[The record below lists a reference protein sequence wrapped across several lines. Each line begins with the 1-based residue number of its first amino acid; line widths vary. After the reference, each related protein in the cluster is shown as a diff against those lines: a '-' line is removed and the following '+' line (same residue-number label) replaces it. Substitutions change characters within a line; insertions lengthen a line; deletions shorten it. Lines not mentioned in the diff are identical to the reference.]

1 MNDFSLNNKALFID
15 FDSTFVKV
23 ETIDELARFS
33 LADDPDAEYKVR
45 MITYITNQA
54 MCGEIDFPDAL
65 EKRLEILSV
74 TKEDIKNITHHISG
88 LVSYS
93 FVKSRELIRSLSDSI
108 WIVSGGFREI
118 ICPIVA
124 DFGIGDDHILANSFI
139 YSGEQ
144 VIGCDRDGDLF
155 KKGGKIK
162 AIRDLNL
169 DREIF
174 MIGDGFTDYE
184 VHSEGI
190 AKAFICYTENISR
203 ERVLEVSDYSAESFS
218 QALEIIKK
226 I

>member
-1 MNDFSLNNKALFID
+1 MNDIALNNKALFID

-23 ETIDELARFS
+23 ETIDELARLS
-33 LADDPDAEYKVR
+33 LGDDPDAEYKVR

-54 MCGEIDFPDAL
+54 MCGEIDFPGAL
-65 EKRLEILSV
+65 EKRLEILSI
-74 TKEDIKNITHHISG
+74 TKDDIKKIIQQISG
-88 LVSYS
+88 LVSDS
-93 FVKSRELIRSLSDSI
+93 FVRSRELIRSLSDSI

-118 ICPIVA
+118 ICPVVA

-162 AIRDLNL
+162 AIRELNL
-169 DREIF
+169 DKEIF

-184 VHSEGI
+184 VYSEGI
-190 AKAFICYTENISR
+190 AKAFICYTENIYR
-203 ERVLEVSDYSAESFS
+203 ENVVNLSKHHAGSFD
-218 QALEIIKK
+218 QALEIIRR